1 MQHLLN
7 NFDWEIYLLNYPDL
21 VDLETENDVCLHY
34 IQIGYLENRT
44 DKIPEIFDVEKYFNT
59 YQHLRLHTAR
69 DAYIHFMKLG
79 LMCHREGSKNP
90 LHLLVYAQY
99 NKIINHNK
107 SLLIKPPKHVKP
119 FVLPP
124 KPKTTESSGPRIPVA
139 PNAFNPPKEPLKQS
153 RPTQTIFDQIQPKVM
168 ATTPH
173 FKQQIQ
179 TTASSIIK
187 PKPTQKPTIEPAQQ
201 STLSQT
207 RESAPTN
214 TDIPKRQ
221 PQAPTSIHLP
231 KELFRKPKPIQPIFD
246 QVQPKV
252 DVPNTIIKQKM
263 HNTATSMMNPKEYF
277 SRKAKAPA
285 PSFPIDQEIITQ
297 PPMEIITKRP
307 SIAFTPSKQHTAQR
321 STQEISQKLQPK
333 VVHCAPLLKQKINIK
348 TSMTTHKAI
357 RSF

>member
-1 MQHLLN
+1 
-7 NFDWEIYLLNYPDL
+7 
-21 VDLETENDVCLHY
+21 
-34 IQIGYLENRT
+34 
-44 DKIPEIFDVEKYFNT
+44 
-59 YQHLRLHTAR
+59 
-69 DAYIHFMKLG
+69 
-79 LMCHREGSKNP
+79 
-90 LHLLVYAQY
+90 
-99 NKIINHNK
+99 
-107 SLLIKPPKHVKP
+107 VKP
-119 FVLPP
+119 FVPPP
-124 KPKTTESSGPRIPVA
+124 KTKTTESSGPRIPVA
-139 PNAFNPPKEPLKQS
+139 PNAFNPPKEPLKKS
-153 RPTQTIFDQIQPKVM
+153 RPTQSIFDQIQPKVM

-187 PKPTQKPTIEPAQQ
+187 PKPTQKPTIEPVQQ

-207 RESAPTN
+207 REIVPTN
-214 TDIPKRQ
+214 NDIPKRQ

-231 KELFRKPKPIQPIFD
+231 KELFRKPKPIQPIFV

-285 PSFPIDQEIITQ
+285 PSFPIDQELTIQ
-297 PPMEIITKRP
+297 PQMDIVKRP
-307 SIAFTPSKQHTAQR
+307 SIAFTPSKQQTAQR
-321 STQEISQKLQPK
+321 YTQEISQKLQPK